1 MNIKTGSLVKIT
13 LPNES
18 IEGRL
23 ITEEPFTL
31 KLSSGYNIIL
41 EKKDI
46 KDIKVLEAPK
56 ETPKIHTPTPQ
67 KGGKKISIL
76 HTGGTIA
83 SKVDY
88 TTGAVIAQFSPE
100 DIIGLFPEIRGLAA
114 ISSRL
119 ISNIQSEMM
128 RFSHY
133 NIIAEAAAEEI
144 EKGAEGI
151 IITHGTDTLH
161 YTAAALAFILENVPV
176 PVILVGSQR
185 SSDRPSS
192 DAKQNLISA
201 VTYATNTR
209 WTGVAI
215 CMHETTGDTSCVILS
230 GTKTR
235 KMHTTR
241 RDAFKAINAEPIAR
255 ITGNKIEQFTKETT
269 TKGTFKLQKINE
281 SLKVGICRSRTHM
294 FANELLFYEKYDGLI
309 IEGFALGHMPT
320 EKIDKNTDEN
330 IKIFDAIK
338 RLAKKM
344 PVAIASQCIYGRVNM
359 NVYTPGRE
367 LLEVG
372 LIGNQCDMTAETAY
386 IKLAWLLSHY
396 KKDKIKELFETNLR
410 GEISERS
417 VV

>member
-13 LPNES
+13 LPTES

-23 ITEEPFTL
+23 ITEDPFTI

-46 KDIKVLEAPK
+46 KGIKVLEAPK
-56 ETPKIHTPTPQ
+56 DKPIIHPQRKPKT
-67 KGGKKISIL
+67 GKKITIL

-100 DIIGLFPEIRGLAA
+100 DIIGLFPEIQDLAE

-133 NIIAEAAAEEI
+133 NQIAEAAAEEI

-161 YTAAALAFILENVPV
+161 YTAAALTFILENP
-176 PVILVGSQR
+176 PIPIILVGSQR

-192 DAKQNLISA
+192 DAKTNLISA
-201 VTYATNTR
+201 ITFATNTE

-215 CMHETTGDTSCVILS
+215 CMHETTEDTSCLILP

-241 RDAFKAINAEPIAR
+241 RDAFKPINIDPIAR
-255 ITGNKIEQFTKETT
+255 ITGNKIEQLTLQTGSQGAFTLK
-269 TKGTFKLQKINE
+269 KINE
-281 SLKVGICRSRTHM
+281 NLKVGLFKSRTHM
-294 FANELLFYEKYDGLI
+294 FADELLFYEKYDGLI

-320 EKIDKNTDEN
+320 EKIDKHTDEN
-330 IKIFDAIK
+330 IKIYDAIK
-338 RLAKKM
+338 KLAKKM
-344 PVAIASQCIYGRVNM
+344 PVAFASQCIYGRVNM

-367 LLEVG
+367 LISAGV
-372 LIGNQCDMTAETAY
+372 IGNQCDMTPETAY
-386 IKLAWLLSHY
+386 IKLAWLLSHN
-396 KKDKIKELFETNLR
+396 KKDKIKELFEKNLR
-410 GEISERS
+410 EEISERS
-417 VV
+417 VT